1 MALHPAVLMF
11 IGHRYAEGRILE
23 AVHAAG
29 FELTVSQA
37 RLTARIAPGGSRAT
51 ELAEQAQLT
60 KQSAAALIDAL
71 ERSGF
76 VERVPDPSD
85 ARARLVRLAE
95 RGRRARRVARREE
108 RAIAKEWEAH
118 LGKRRFTQLQ
128 ESLES
133 LRELV
138 DHYR

>member
-1 MALHPAVLMF
+1 VALHPAVLMF
-11 IGHRYAEGRILE
+11 IGHRYAERRILE

-29 FELTVSQA
+29 FGLTVSQA
-37 RLTARIAPGGSRAT
+37 RLAARIAPGGSRAT

-85 ARARLVRLAE
+85 ARARLVRLAD
-95 RGRRARRVARREE
+95 RGRRAQRVARREE
-108 RAIAKEWEAH
+108 RAILAEWEAH
-118 LGKRRFTQLQ
+118 LGRPRLTQLQ
-128 ESLES
+128 ESLEI

-138 DHYR
+138 DPYR